1 VQWIR
6 PGLAAGRGGN
16 VAGLTMDGSAGAPPG
31 SEHAALR
38 AHNGAI
44 ILGFV
49 LGFVGMAHRSGFG
62 VLYPAVVADQGW
74 SVGEVT
80 NAFSYGMLVYAPAAV
95 LTGQFVDRLGVRA
108 TMLLGIVML
117 VLGLLLTGL
126 ARESWQFVAVYA
138 VTIGVGANFVGYIPM
153 MKLMSLRAG
162 TRLGFGLGVFN
173 AGQGIGAL
181 VVSPVLQLLVN
192 SAGWRLGFAAL
203 AALALVT
210 LVPLTLASAPGRAEH
225 RAQAQAAPGHRLA
238 GIWRLPNFWLMFLV
252 NTSLGYLLLL
262 PVHHVAHLIA
272 VGVSA
277 VEAASIGGLM
287 GACIGIGALLGG
299 LVVDR
304 LGVSRL
310 GLAGATVM
318 SLGVV
323 ALIICR
329 PETAWLALGYVLAGG
344 LGRGAL
350 GVASAAFQ
358 ARTFAGAS
366 LGRVSGLLDLGFGL
380 GASLGPMLTALSF
393 ELTGGYGLGLA
404 TAIVAGF
411 AAAGAVL
418 RARRLAAR
426 PTVG

>member
-1 VQWIR
+1 M
-6 PGLAAGRGGN
+6 
-16 VAGLTMDGSAGAPPG
+16 AGLTTDGSAGAPPG
-31 SEHAALR
+31 GERAAPP
-38 AHNGAI
+38 AHNSAI
-44 ILGFV
+44 LLGFV

-62 VLYPAVVADQGW
+62 VLYPAVVADRGW

-80 NAFSYGMLVYAPAAV
+80 NAFSYGMLIYAPAAV
-95 LTGQFVDRLGVRA
+95 LTGQFVDRLGVRV

-117 VLGLLLTGL
+117 VLGLFLTGL
-126 ARESWQFVAVYA
+126 ARESWQFVAIYA
-138 VTIGVGANFVGYIPM
+138 VTAGIGANFVGYIPM
-153 MKLMSLRAG
+153 IKLMSLRAG
-162 TRLGFGLGVFN
+162 ARLGFGLGVFN

-181 VVSPVLQLLVN
+181 VVSPVLQLLVD
-192 SAGWRLGFAAL
+192 SADWRLGFTAL

-210 LVPLTLASAPGRAEH
+210 LVPLTLAGAPGRAEH
-225 RAQAQAAPGHRLA
+225 RAEAHAAPGQGLA
-238 GIWRLPNFWLMFLV
+238 GIWRVPRFWLVLLV

-262 PVHHVAHLIA
+262 PVHHVAHLVA
-272 VGVSA
+272 VGVPA

-329 PETAWLALGYVLAGG
+329 PETAWLAVAYILAGG

-350 GVASAAFQ
+350 GVASGSFQ

-366 LGRVSGLLDLGFGL
+366 LGRVSGLLDLGFGV
-380 GASLGPMLTALSF
+380 GASLGPMLTALSY
-393 ELTGGYGLGLA
+393 ELTGDYGLGLA
-404 TAIVAGF
+404 TAVVAGF

-418 RARRLAAR
+418 AARRLGER
-426 PTVG
+426 PAVA

>member
-1 VQWIR
+1 M
-6 PGLAAGRGGN
+6 
-16 VAGLTMDGSAGAPPG
+16 AGLTADGLAGAPPG
-31 SEHAALR
+31 GELAAPR
-38 AHNGAI
+38 AHNIAI
-44 ILGFV
+44 LLGFV

-80 NAFSYGMLVYAPAAV
+80 NAFSYGMLIYAPAAV
-95 LTGQFVDRLGVRA
+95 LTGQFVDRVGVRA

-126 ARESWQFVAVYA
+126 ARESSQFVAVYA
-138 VTIGVGANFVGYIPM
+138 VTVGVGANFVGYIPM
-153 MKLMSLRAG
+153 IKLMSLRAG
-162 TRLGFGLGVFN
+162 ARLGFGLGVFN

-181 VVSPVLQLLVN
+181 VVTPVLQLLVN

-210 LVPLTLASAPGRAEH
+210 LAPLTLAGAPGRAEH
-225 RAQAQAAPGHRLA
+225 RAQAHAAPGQELA
-238 GIWRLPNFWLMFLV
+238 GIWRAPHFWLVLLV

-262 PVHHVAHLIA
+262 PVHHVAHLVA
-272 VGVSA
+272 VGVPA

-287 GACIGIGALLGG
+287 GACIGVGALLGG

-304 LGVSRL
+304 FGVSRL

-323 ALIICR
+323 ALIISR
-329 PETAWLALGYVLAGG
+329 AETAWLALAYVLAGG

-350 GVASAAFQ
+350 GVASGSFQ

-366 LGRVSGLLDLGFGL
+366 LGRVSGLLDLGFGV
-380 GASLGPMLTALSF
+380 GASLGPMLTALSY
-393 ELTGGYGLGLA
+393 ERTGGYGLGLA
-404 TAIVAGF
+404 TAVVAGF

-418 RARRLAAR
+418 AAQRLGRRPAGVSR
-426 PTVG
+426 PVGSESG